1 MSKREAVTIIG
12 GADGPTSVFVI
23 KRDAKLN
30 LKQKIARWKH
40 NRKKAYI
47 ERTLKPNSHTLDEV
61 MDCLVNI
68 YGFVEL
74 DADSDEVR
82 EEYKEMRTSFIIQY
96 APELL
101 GEYAIIPTLKSES
114 KEDIQ
119 AQLALVQE
127 RMQKASEIPTDI

>member
-1 MSKREAVTIIG
+1 
-12 GADGPTSVFVI
+12 
-23 KRDAKLN
+23 
-30 LKQKIARWKH
+30 
-40 NRKKAYI
+40 
-47 ERTLKPNSHTLDEV
+47 

-82 EEYKEMRTSFIIQY
+82 EEYKEMRASFIIQY

-101 GEYAIIPTLKSES
+101 GEYAIIPPLKSES

-127 RMQKASEIPTDI
+127 RMQKASEIPTVYKEIYRYYGVTKEDISKKTERYNNVVRALSQ